1 MDPTQAPPHMTPSL
15 GACAKNI
22 ANQKS
27 RGLQGHQKKYA
38 KIQKAAWGGY
48 ASVRPLVLGGE
59 VVELEEV
66 GWPPSCGIGAFS
78 IACLSAEA

>member
-1 MDPTQAPPHMTPSL
+1 MGAPNGTQNEYYEMQTA
-15 GACAKNI
+15 A
-22 ANQKS
+22 
-27 RGLQGHQKKYA
+27 RGGC
-38 KIQKAAWGGY
+38 